1 MSDDTGSDG
10 GARAR
15 TRRSRRIPII
25 WIIPILAIAI
35 GAWLAWDTYSKRG
48 PTLTI
53 SFQTAEGLKP
63 GQSQLKFKEM
73 VLGTVESM
81 ALTPDHSRVIVTVAT
96 TRQAEPLLTDQTVFW
111 VVKPRLFAG
120 NLSGLDTLLSG
131 SYIGMMPPDG
141 PAKPQR
147 DFVGSEDP
155 PVLAASIPG
164 KTFLVKA
171 DRIGS
176 ISLGSPVFFRDLTV
190 GEVLGWDVGE
200 LARDVTIRVFVRAP
214 YDQYVDD
221 DTRFWD
227 ASGVSLSL
235 AGNGVQL
242 KVESLRAVLLGGITF
257 ETPLGE
263 GKDVP
268 SAPGQ
273 VFPLFPDRATA
284 EAASYTRKVPVI
296 SFFNGSIGGLA
307 PGSPVTMR
315 GLVVGK
321 VVSVRLTYDP
331 AKDAIVAPVRYEV
344 EPERFLGVGAAP
356 LFGTAD
362 RSAAVLLQRGLRASL
377 QTSNFL
383 TGQQS
388 VVLAF
393 DRDAPPAEMTKL
405 GEDYVL
411 PTVQGG
417 GLESLQ
423 SSATALLNSVSQ
435 IPFKQIGDD
444 LKGIL
449 GSTDE
454 LMRGPQMKQALTD
467 LSGTLASAESV
478 MKKVDAGV
486 GPAMKQLPD
495 MTAQLQKSLT
505 TANTLMLSL
514 DNGYGDNTKFNRDL
528 ERLLLQLTDA
538 VRSIHALTDLLGR
551 HPEALIKGRPEG
563 LTE

>member
-1 MSDDTGSDG
+1 MSDNTGSDG
-10 GARAR
+10 AARAA
-15 TRRSRRIPII
+15 TKRSRRIPII

-73 VLGTVESM
+73 VLGTVASM
-81 ALTPDHSRVIVTVAT
+81 ELTPDHSRVIVTVAT
-96 TRQAEPLLTDQTVFW
+96 TRQAEPLLTDKTVFW

-120 NLSGLDTLLSG
+120 SVSGLDTLLSG
-131 SYIGMMPPDG
+131 AYIGMMPPDG
-141 PAKPQR
+141 PAAPQR

-200 LARDVTIRVFVRAP
+200 LARNVTIRVFVRAP

-227 ASGVSLSL
+227 ASGVSLNL

-242 KVESLRAVLLGGITF
+242 KVESLRAILLGGITF

-263 GKDVP
+263 GHDVP
-268 SAPGQ
+268 SSPGQ

-307 PGSPVTMR
+307 AGSPVTMH
-315 GLVVGK
+315 GLVVGH
-321 VVSVRLTYDP
+321 VIHVRLTYDP
-331 AKDAIVAPVRYEV
+331 AKDAIVAPVRYEI

-356 LFGTAD
+356 LFGTVD
-362 RSAAVLLQRGLRASL
+362 KSAAVLLQRGLRASL
-377 QTSNFL
+377 QTSNFI

-388 VVLAF
+388 VVLEF
-393 DRDAPPAEMTKL
+393 DRDAPAAELTKQ
-405 GEDYVL
+405 GDDFVL
-411 PTVQGG
+411 PTVEGG
-417 GLESLQ
+417 GLASLQ
-423 SSATALLNSVSQ
+423 SSVTALLNSVSQ

-449 GSTDE
+449 GSTNQ
-454 LMRGPQMKQALTD
+454 LMSGPQLKQALTD
-467 LSGTLASAESV
+467 LSGTLATAESV
-478 MKKVDAGV
+478 VKKVDNGV
-486 GPAMKQLPD
+486 GPAMKQLPE

-505 TANTLMLSL
+505 AANTLMLSL
-514 DNGYGDNTKFNRDL
+514 DSGYGDNTKFNRDL